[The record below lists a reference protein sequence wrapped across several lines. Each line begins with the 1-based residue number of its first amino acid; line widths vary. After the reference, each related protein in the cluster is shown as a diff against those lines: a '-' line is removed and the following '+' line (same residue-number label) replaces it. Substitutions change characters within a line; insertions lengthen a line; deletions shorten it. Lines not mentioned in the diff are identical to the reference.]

1 MTGSAVTGPPT
12 SERWSS
18 WQALDSGRLLLMS
31 TTAMLVLAAFA
42 TATINVHVVERKVAL
57 AFGGFIALGELLRLA
72 LPGGREAAPIA
83 MVGGMSYALLLVVPG
98 ATGLR
103 PHAPPWMHPQSASAL
118 TVIAVAALGMMV
130 GSLPHIAAGRPAGL
144 TGMCTRLVAIACVA
158 FVFRPAGYD
167 FLQQHNSWSLDL
179 AVMTPLVLLGWLAD
193 TIVGALI
200 RADDVGARFSVA
212 VTDEIRV
219 QWALGAGVC
228 ASVIITVLGARVM
241 GLSELAVFLGPLLVT
256 QVAFRRYAGIRATYL
271 QTVRSLARVTEVA
284 GYVEAGHSRRVSRLA
299 VAVGRELGMP
309 ERDLLQV
316 EYAALMHDIGQ
327 LSLRDPIPGGATVL
341 VSEADQERIAGLGA
355 DVIRQ
360 AGVLEEVAELVR
372 CQSWPATGH
381 DPVPPLGSMIIRA
394 ANTFDDLV
402 GASIERE
409 RSAAALDR
417 MRQDQHGY
425 DSLVVTAL
433 TEVAGRRLAWRL

>member
-1 MTGSAVTGPPT
+1 
-12 SERWSS
+12 
-18 WQALDSGRLLLMS
+18 
-31 TTAMLVLAAFA
+31 
-42 TATINVHVVERKVAL
+42 
-57 AFGGFIALGELLRLA
+57 
-72 LPGGREAAPIA
+72 

-118 TVIAVAALGMMV
+118 TVIAVAAIGMMV

-167 FLQQHNSWSLDL
+167 FLQQHNSWPLDL

-200 RADDVGARFSVA
+200 RADDVGARFSGAVA
-212 VTDEIRV
+212 DEIRV

-241 GLSELAVFLGPLLVT
+241 GLAELAVFLGPLLVT

-341 VSEADQERIAGLGA
+341 VSEADQERIAELGA

-360 AGVLEEVAELVR
+360 AGAPEA
-372 CQSWPATGH
+372 
-381 DPVPPLGSMIIRA
+381 
-394 ANTFDDLV
+394 
-402 GASIERE
+402 
-409 RSAAALDR
+409 AAAL
-417 MRQDQHGY
+417 
-425 DSLVVTAL
+425 
-433 TEVAGRRLAWRL
+433 GRSQRCAV

>member
-1 MTGSAVTGPPT
+1 MTGSAMTGPP
-12 SERWSS
+12 SSQRWSS

-31 TTAMLVLAAFA
+31 TAAMLVLAAFA
-42 TATINVHVVERKVAL
+42 TATISVQHVEKKTAL

-83 MVGGMSYALLLVVPG
+83 MVGGMSYALLIDVAPMG
-98 ATGLR
+98 GHTGSGSLQ
-103 PHAPPWMHPQSASAL
+103 PASAL
-118 TVIAVAALGMMV
+118 MVIAVAAIGMMV

-158 FVFRPAGYD
+158 FAFRPAGYA
-167 FLQQHNSWSLDL
+167 LVHHHSWEVAL
-179 AVMTPLVLLGWLAD
+179 AVMTPLVLLGWLVD
-193 TIVGALI
+193 TVVGALI

-212 VTDEIRV
+212 IADEVRV
-219 QWALGAGVC
+219 QWALGAGVG
-228 ASVIITVLGARVM
+228 ASVIIIVLGAEVM
-241 GLSELAVFLGPLLVT
+241 GLAELAVFLGPLLVT
-256 QVAFRRYAGIRATYL
+256 QIAFRRYAGIRATYL

-341 VSEADQERIAGLGA
+341 VSEPDQERIAGLGA

-381 DPVPPLGSMIIRA
+381 EPGPPLGSMIIRA

-402 GASIERE
+402 GASTERE

-417 MRQDQHGY
+417 MRQDQRGY
-425 DSLVVTAL
+425 NATVVAAL
-433 TEVAGRRLAWRL
+433 SEVAGRRLAWRL

>member
-1 MTGSAVTGPPT
+1 VTGGAVTSRPPAD
-12 SERWSS
+12 RWAS

-31 TTAMLVLAAFA
+31 TAAMLVLAAIA
-42 TATINVHVVERKVAL
+42 TTTIEAERIDMVTAL
-57 AFGGFIALGELLRLA
+57 WFGGFIALGELLRLA

-83 MVGGMSYALLLVVPG
+83 MIGGMAYALLPQLHKEPTLG
-98 ATGLR
+98 
-103 PHAPPWMHPQSASAL
+103 HPAFKTSAL
-118 TVIAVAALGMMV
+118 VVIAVSAVGMMV
-130 GSLPHIAAGRPAGL
+130 GALPHIAAGRDAGL
-144 TGMCTRLVAIACVA
+144 TGMCTRLIALACVA
-158 FVFRPAGYD
+158 FVFRPAGVD
-167 FLQQHNSWSLDL
+167 FLAHQQDWQVRV

-193 TIVGALI
+193 TVVGALI
-200 RADDVGARFSVA
+200 HADDVRARFSVA
-212 VTDEIRV
+212 IADEIRV
-219 QWALGAGVC
+219 QWTLGAAVV
-228 ASVIITVLGARVM
+228 ASVIITVCGYRIM

-284 GYVEAGHSRRVSRLA
+284 GYVEAGHSGRVSRLA

-309 ERDLLQV
+309 EPELLQV

-341 VSEADQERIAGLGA
+341 VSAADQDRIAELGA
-355 DVIRQ
+355 EVISE
-360 AGVLEEVAELVR
+360 AGVLDEVAELVR
-372 CQSWPATGH
+372 CQSWPARGH
-381 DPVPPLGSMIIRA
+381 DPAPPFGSRIIKA

-402 GASIERE
+402 GAATDRA

-417 MRQDQHGY
+417 MRQDPAGY
-425 DSLVVTAL
+425 DSRVVAAL